1 MQLQPSLHHRQ
12 AARRT
17 QMEAERSSL
26 AGPQASRRVLR
37 RHILSSVAAPSL
49 QIGYFVARVPAA
61 DRPALRYE
69 TLTQPVRQLA
79 HACCCLPPREAN
91 CLRLRPAATVRSAA
105 GRLCLPLH
113 SACAPQPRKSQPEEL
128 AACSCSRHWPY

>member
-61 DRPALRYE
+61 DRPALLYE

-79 HACCCLPPREAN
+79 HALQAAGSPLLTRRGALGYCFGARGCLGAL
-91 CLRLRPAATVRSAA
+91 CSAA
-105 GRLCLPLH
+105 AHG
-113 SACAPQPRKSQPEEL
+113 S
-128 AACSCSRHWPY
+128 